1 MCRGHTGT
9 PCCEVFQDKWRTCW
23 HLQSLVH
30 ELEATAKNGVFP
42 SIFHRFRLILLV
54 WQVRFSLRT
63 KKKGENFKNRRKNY
77 LSWVFTRPALH
88 SLTLLY
94 SQWNAY
100 VHDCLFFHR
109 LPNSLEISHFSLRM
123 LLNISRS
130 LWHSSAKNVDK
141 WKPLDYQT
149 VWKRFRH
156 YISKILD
163 SIPQGNK
170 VKCFFFIYYDLLQQ
184 NVRSH
189 LLTTGYF
196 LFNNPLA
203 FKALLHACG
212 TS

>member
-9 PCCEVFQDKWRTCW
+9 PYCEVFQDKWRTCW

-63 KKKGENFKNRRKNY
+63 KKKEKILKIARKIICLEY
-77 LSWVFTRPALH
+77 LHGLPYTHWRCCILNGMHMSTTVCFSIDFHIRLKFHILAFECFWIFHAVFDIQAP
-88 SLTLLY
+88 
-94 SQWNAY
+94 
-100 VHDCLFFHR
+100 
-109 LPNSLEISHFSLRM
+109 
-123 LLNISRS
+123 
-130 LWHSSAKNVDK
+130 KNVDK

-196 LFNNPLA
+196 LFNNPLT

>member
-63 KKKGENFKNRRKNY
+63 KKKEKILKIAGKIICLEY
-77 LSWVFTRPALH
+77 LHGLPYTHWRCCILNGCICPR
-88 SLTLLY
+88 
-94 SQWNAY
+94 
-100 VHDCLFFHR
+100 LFFHR

>member
-9 PCCEVFQDKWRTCW
+9 PYCEVFQDKWRTCW

-54 WQVRFSLRT
+54 WQVPFSLRT

-109 LPNSLEISHFSLRM
+109 LPHSLEISHFSLRM

>member
-9 PCCEVFQDKWRTCW
+9 PYCEVFQDKWRTCW

-54 WQVRFSLRT
+54 WQVPFSLRT

-170 VKCFFFIYYDLLQQ
+170 VKCFFFYLL
-184 NVRSH
+184 RSTAAKCKISFTH
-189 LLTTGYF
+189 HWIF
-196 LFNNPLA
+196 SFQ
-203 FKALLHACG
+203 
-212 TS
+212 

>member
-9 PCCEVFQDKWRTCW
+9 PYCEVFQDKWRTCW

-170 VKCFFFIYYDLLQQ
+170 VKCFFIYLL
-184 NVRSH
+184 RSTAAKCKISFTH
-189 LLTTGYF
+189 HWIF
-196 LFNNPLA
+196 SFQ
-203 FKALLHACG
+203 
-212 TS
+212 

>member
-170 VKCFFFIYYDLLQQ
+170 VKCFFIYLL
-184 NVRSH
+184 RSTAAKCKISFTH
-189 LLTTGYF
+189 HWIF
-196 LFNNPLA
+196 SFQ
-203 FKALLHACG
+203 
-212 TS
+212 

>member
-1 MCRGHTGT
+1 MCRVHTGT
-9 PCCEVFQDKWRTCW
+9 PYCEVFQDKWRTCW

-54 WQVRFSLRT
+54 WQVPFSLRT

-77 LSWVFTRPALH
+77 LSWVFTSPALH

-109 LPNSLEISHFSLRM
+109 LPHSLEISHFSLRM

-130 LWHSSAKNVDK
+130 LWHSSALKCGQMKASRLSNSLK
-141 WKPLDYQT
+141 
-149 VWKRFRH
+149 
-156 YISKILD
+156 
-163 SIPQGNK
+163 K
-170 VKCFFFIYYDLLQQ
+170 VPTLHLQ
-184 NVRSH
+184 
-189 LLTTGYF
+189 
-196 LFNNPLA
+196 NPW
-203 FKALLHACG
+203 LH
-212 TS
+212 SPREQS

>member
-54 WQVRFSLRT
+54 WQVPFSLRT
-63 KKKGENFKNRRKNY
+63 KKKGENFQNRRKNY

-109 LPNSLEISHFSLRM
+109 LPHSLEISHFSLRM

>member
-9 PCCEVFQDKWRTCW
+9 PYCEVFQDKWRTCW

-170 VKCFFFIYYDLLQQ
+170 VKCFFFYLL
-184 NVRSH
+184 RSTAAKCKISFTH
-189 LLTTGYF
+189 HWIF
-196 LFNNPLA
+196 SFQ
-203 FKALLHACG
+203 
-212 TS
+212 